1 MLNWALI
8 KYENTIIKHYIYIYA
23 QEQNIYS
30 CIYKMLTNAY

>member
-1 MLNWALI
+1 MLNWSLI
-8 KYENTIIKHYIYIYA
+8 KYKNTIIKHNIYA